1 MSEESGDPKGNNAAS
16 TSPVKKGGFPQ
27 LRLHH
32 ILTLLVL
39 GIVII
44 FNVGEF
50 LRSPIVAQVSTNQ
63 SLFAISKEISDRY
76 NSCDY
81 KYLFF
86 CEPKPAEARPSC
98 ENLSAL
104 ARDVCV
110 AQAQDAHAHV
120 PRTCENLSA
129 LEEVFCIWTD
139 NGRAEISASRHPYWA
154 SIPFV
159 GIIYPAVEILPHL
172 PDAVIYMLGQRWKLG
187 HVEFSLGLLFVFA
200 YVTLMVV
207 AFRLDNRMAL
217 LIFAVVVVFGPYLL
231 LGVFWLFQRALGS
244 ASAEANY
251 VAGGLV
257 ATVGLPTCLAICIK
271 HDVGK
276 VAEVIREIRR
286 GGE

>member
-1 MSEESGDPKGNNAAS
+1 MGEESRDPKGINTAS
-16 TSPVKKGGFPQ
+16 TGPVKKGGFPQ

-32 ILTLLVL
+32 ILTLGVLFIVLV
-39 GIVII
+39 
-44 FNVGEF
+44 FNIGEI
-50 LRSPIVAQVSTNQ
+50 LRTPKVAEVSTNQ

-76 NSCDY
+76 NWCDY

-86 CEPKPAEARPSC
+86 CNPKPAEVRPSC
-98 ENLSAL
+98 ENLSGL

-110 AQAQDAHAHV
+110 AQAQDAHVDV
-120 PRTCENLSA
+120 PRRCENLSA

-154 SIPFV
+154 SIPFI

-187 HVEFSLGLLFVFA
+187 PVEFSLGLLFVFA

-217 LIFAVVVVFGPYLL
+217 LIFASAVVFGPYLFNAHL
-231 LGVFWLFQRALGS
+231 EARPRRLTTLPEGLSRPWGCLRVWRS
-244 ASAEANY
+244 A
-251 VAGGLV
+251 
-257 ATVGLPTCLAICIK
+257 
-271 HDVGK
+271 
-276 VAEVIREIRR
+276 
-286 GGE
+286 